1 MTAKRYIIIDDDP
14 MTLFL
19 CSVLIRK
26 TLADAQIATFE
37 KPEEALYYLRAN
49 YPTEET
55 TEKTVMLLDINMP
68 ILSGWDFIQEML
80 TISPPLIHQF
90 CIYIQSSSVDS
101 RDIEKAKSDPHI
113 IDYISKPMKKDFLSK
128 VIMINRE

>member
-1 MTAKRYIIIDDDP
+1 MIAKRYIIIDDDP

-26 TLADAQIATFE
+26 TVADAQITTFE
-37 KPEEALYYLRAN
+37 KPEEALYYLKAN
-49 YPTEET
+49 YPIATPS
-55 TEKTVMLLDINMP
+55 EKTVMFLDINMP

-80 TISPPLIHQF
+80 KISPPIIHQF

-101 RDIEKAKSDPHI
+101 RDIEKAADDPNI
-113 IDYISKPMKKDFLSK
+113 VDFISKPLKKDVLAS
-128 VIMINRE
+128 IADI